1 MTKKTI
7 DLRRINEHCVNNK
20 MMEAVNSGKEE
31 ILNMPVR
38 DLIKKYQKT
47 YGRFADG
54 VKVINPRQQ

>member
-1 MTKKTI
+1 MI
-7 DLRRINEHCVNNK
+7 GYQFVNLGK

-47 YGRFADG
+47 SGRFADG